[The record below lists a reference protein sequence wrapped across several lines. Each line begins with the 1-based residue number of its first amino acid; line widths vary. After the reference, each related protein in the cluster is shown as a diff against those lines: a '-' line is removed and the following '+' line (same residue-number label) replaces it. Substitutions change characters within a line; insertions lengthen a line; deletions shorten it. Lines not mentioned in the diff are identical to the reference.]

1 METIPQVTDSR
12 IEKFWAQYLE
22 VARLFR
28 VQDKAH
34 PWYRRHVQAYI
45 DAHPNTRL
53 RDQTPDTLQQWL
65 IHLGRNSE
73 LSTWQF
79 RQRVDALR
87 LLFSHLLKRPWA
99 TEFDWDYWS
108 AGAQPLGND
117 HPSVARTYEMIDQA
131 VNNPKSTLAKC
142 YPDVYRKY
150 LTAMRVPNYSIRTE
164 QSYLDWINRFLRFH
178 KNRHPRECAEL
189 EVASFL
195 EYLAV
200 QRKVSVA
207 TQSLALNALVFL
219 YTRVLEAPLGDIG
232 TFKRAKRP
240 KRIPTVLAPR
250 EVEVLF
256 SLLEGMKGLM
266 IRLMYGTGMRVSEC
280 VRLRIMD
287 LDFAYKQIYIRAGK
301 GDKDRVVPNTRTP
314 ITKTTVT
321 SSRVSR

>member
-1 METIPQVTDSR
+1 M
-12 IEKFWAQYLE
+12 
-22 VARLFR
+22 
-28 VQDKAH
+28 QDKAH
-34 PWYRRHVQAYI
+34 IWYRRHVQAYI

-73 LSTWQF
+73 LATWQF

-99 TEFDWDYWS
+99 TGFDWDYWS
-108 AGAQPLGND
+108 AGAQPWGND
-117 HPSVARTYEMIDQA
+117 HPSVARTHEIIDQA

-150 LTAMRVPNYSIRTE
+150 LTTMRVRNYSIRME

-178 KNRHPRECAEL
+178 KNRHPWECPKL

-207 TQSLALNALVFL
+207 TQSLALNALVL
-219 YTRVLEAPLGDIG
+219 LYIYTRVLEAPLGDIG
-232 TFKRAKRP
+232 TFKHAKHP
-240 KRIPTVLAPR
+240 KRIPTVLDPR

-256 SLLEGMKGLM
+256 SLLEGMKRLM

-287 LDFAYKQIYIRAGK
+287 LDFAYKQSYIRTTK
-301 GDKDRVVPNTRTP
+301 GARLKL
-314 ITKTTVT
+314 I
-321 SSRVSR
+321 